1 MMRDIYHS
9 QLKYL
14 SRNGD
19 ENPHGQALM
28 NAMGSRYSARKQN
41 ISEIALFAEVAPFV
55 SMEPSEAA
63 AALAEYVIYQ
73 EHPNDAK
80 VYYLRV
86 LINDAFKDNNDA
98 ELRKAFVSGYLLRP
112 QWTSLLDQ
120 STLDDLQR
128 DIDGICDT
136 PKRGEDLAATAT
148 VPPETAS
155 LGGSARVVLP
165 TGRAFDVTI
174 PAGIEEGKQIRL
186 RGQGQPALSW
196 RATANGLEAVG
207 GEPGDA
213 LITIKIA
220 PAPVPEKLTPRKQ
233 EQRHNS
239 IENDERETARHLKL
253 AADQGDAEAQFN
265 LGVFYEQGLGG
276 LPQDDGEAARY
287 YRLAADRGFAPAKSP
302 LAGFYAGGR
311 GGLPQNDREA
321 ARLYKLAPDQGVAE
335 AQAALSDSEP
345 SARFAAPSSKQQD
358 RTKPAPAAPATV
370 ARSGETGLAAA
381 RFRIGNYEFCEPDYS
396 QILIWA
402 KALKIDPEALVQKL
416 ENYQYPY
423 PSKYPSKRKTIFTV
437 EQGAIV
443 SLAWDVDA
451 LLLEKFDWVQG
462 LSVQEI
468 AVFGVAANHPDISIS
483 LPCLRR
489 LFIGSINLKKLDLS
503 NVPSLTILECSD
515 NQLTELDLS
524 HVPNLTE
531 LRCSR
536 NQLTELDLSNV
547 PNLSRLWC
555 SENQLTELDLSNVP
569 GLTDLSCDGN
579 QLTELHLS
587 NMPNLTVLS
596 CSENQITEL
605 DLSNVPNLTSLWCTW
620 NQLTE
625 LDLSNMPNLTV
636 LRCSENQITELDL
649 SNVPGL
655 TDLSCDGN
663 QLTEL
668 DLSNVPN
675 LTVLPCQG
683 NQLTELDLS
692 NVRNLTVLPCQGNQ
706 LTELDLSNVPNL
718 TVLNCANNR
727 LSELDLSNVPGL
739 TDLSCHGNQLTELD
753 VRANTALRERTL
765 KCDPSVNVR
774 KLLKNSPRWV

>member
-1 MMRDIYHS
+1 
-9 QLKYL
+9 
-14 SRNGD
+14 
-19 ENPHGQALM
+19 
-28 NAMGSRYSARKQN
+28 
-41 ISEIALFAEVAPFV
+41 
-55 SMEPSEAA
+55 
-63 AALAEYVIYQ
+63 
-73 EHPNDAK
+73 
-80 VYYLRV
+80 
-86 LINDAFKDNNDA
+86 
-98 ELRKAFVSGYLLRP
+98 
-112 QWTSLLDQ
+112 
-120 STLDDLQR
+120 LQR

-220 PAPVPEKLTPRKQ
+220 PAPVPEKLTPQKQ
-233 EQRHNS
+233 KQRRNS
-239 IENDERETARHLKL
+239 IENDERETARHLKR
-253 AADQGDAEAQFN
+253 AA
-265 LGVFYEQGLGG
+265 
-276 LPQDDGEAARY
+276 
-287 YRLAADRGFAPAKSP
+287 
-302 LAGFYAGGR
+302 
-311 GGLPQNDREA
+311 
-321 ARLYKLAPDQGVAE
+321 DQGVAE

-358 RTKPAPAAPATV
+358 RTKPTPAAPATV

-381 RFRIGNYEFCEPDYS
+381 RFRIGNYEFCEPDYG

-503 NVPSLTILECSD
+503 NVPSLTILECSY

-531 LRCSR
+531 LSCRHNR
-536 NQLTELDLSNV
+536 LAELDLSHV

-555 SENQLTELDLSNVP
+555 SGRFRDDPWCASNQLTELDLSNVP
-569 GLTDLSCDGN
+569 GLT
-579 QLTELHLS
+579 
-587 NMPNLTVLS
+587 VLS
-596 CSENQITEL
+596 CH
-605 DLSNVPNLTSLWCTW
+605 
-620 NQLTE
+620 
-625 LDLSNMPNLTV
+625 
-636 LRCSENQITELDL
+636 
-649 SNVPGL
+649 
-655 TDLSCDGN
+655 GN

-675 LTVLPCQG
+675 LTDLSCSE

-692 NVRNLTVLPCQGNQ
+692 NMSKLTILGCQGNQ
-706 LTELDLSNVPNL
+706 LTELDLSNVPGLTNLLCHGNQLTELDLSNLPNL
-718 TVLNCANNR
+718 TSLNCANNR

-774 KLLKNSPRWV
+774 KLLQNSPRWV